1 MRKVCNLVLL
11 LFILVFSFSCQKESD
26 QVARINKEDF
36 TVAEQQQIGQFL
48 KEEIEDNYGLYPR
61 LNADIFT
68 EPYNYLNTLMET
80 LLVSA
85 NVKRRSDLNWNITI
99 IRNDEE
105 RNAFILPGGELYLYT
120 GLLKYLNSENEL
132 LSIIAHEITYAD
144 TDDAINR
151 LKAEYGGVLLGDI
164 LLGNEIS
171 SINDIL
177 TNLPRLVLPE
187 DEVME
192 ADVFS
197 VNLLCDYAWDARGL
211 KSIFERVDSLNAN
224 LTWLQTRQGDL
235 KERINNVEV
244 AALPCGLEGQTFDE
258 RYLKFKTEWL
268 P

>member
-1 MRKVCNLVLL
+1 MRKVCYSILSLLL
-11 LFILVFSFSCQKESD
+11 LFVSFSCQRESD
-26 QVARINKEDF
+26 QVTRINKEDF
-36 TVAEQQQIGQFL
+36 TVTEQQQIGQFL
-48 KEEIEDNYGLYPR
+48 KDEIVNNYGLYPR
-61 LNADIFT
+61 LNPDVFT

-85 NVKRRSDLNWNITI
+85 NVKRRSDLDWNITI

-120 GLLKYLNSENEL
+120 GLLKYLNTEHEL

-164 LLGNEIS
+164 LLGNNIS

-177 TNLPRLVLPE
+177 VNLPHLVLPE
-187 DEVME
+187 SEVME
-192 ADVFS
+192 ADVYC

-211 KSIFERVDSLNAN
+211 KSIFERVDSIGTD

-235 KERINNVEV
+235 NERINNVEA